1 MGGKEEEGGD
11 EEKMSVCVYTVPCCG
26 DGAYLRRQMERLG
39 RLSCISEEQKKGKGL
54 SVFPSILEYQ
64 STTTQHTQHVFGKPD
79 PHLLSLW
86 QQFKDTHNLELDLL
100 YGPHTWQVLL
110 SPENWQRL
118 GEKHST
124 VLYIHTGGLEGVES
138 QLARYRYLGLLK

>member
-1 MGGKEEEGGD
+1 
-11 EEKMSVCVYTVPCCG
+11 
-26 DGAYLRRQMERLG
+26 MERLD
-39 RLSCISEEQKKGKGL
+39 RLSSLSEDKQKKGQRLSL

-64 STTTQHTQHVFGKPD
+64 ATTTQQPHVFGKPD

-100 YGPHTWQVLL
+100 YGPHTWRVLL

-118 GEKHST
+118 GEKHSA